1 MEISIKKTIF
11 GLISA
16 VFLLGIFGT
25 AALADLDGIDTSDI
39 TINNCDGA
47 KVDFTLYTNSQN
59 SDYDAPVTVN
69 GVTKTVTIPATHG
82 AITVGF
88 LAEDILPST
97 DVGTYTVTIE
107 TEDFGGAPVTED
119 VNIVVTECGL
129 VCNVALDVLDD
140 VDFEDEVAPEEILEV
155 SVTLDNQEGVKFYDV
170 QIKVWIENEDGD
182 RLGDREETDEF
193 DLSDDEEEEKILN
206 IEIPDD
212 ADEGDYTLF
221 VRAESDE
228 GCLFEE
234 EYDLEVVRDEDN
246 LKLDKVGFDSEV
258 EAGEDFNIAVTIL
271 NNGQND
277 QEDVRVMV
285 AIDDLDLSQKSQYF
299 DVEED
304 EKITQYFTL
313 GIPSDADEGEYTLT
327 VEITGEEVTVEKD
340 FIIKI
345 TGEVED
351 DEEEAGVEITV
362 EEPEM
367 NLVAGKG
374 GIFKITVENEG
385 NSLETFTFSAAGTIG
400 WATHSIEPGVATIDK
415 GESEDIFLYVSPRE
429 DAEENS
435 YPISF
440 YVKQDGQI
448 LESISLTANVAEKG
462 GFEDFGDLSAEQMG
476 VWIFIVVIIIIA
488 ILFSV
493 WTYTTATAA
502 KKGKKGKEKYY

>member
-1 MEISIKKTIF
+1 MEISIKKTIL

-25 AALADLDGIDTSDI
+25 ATLADLDGVDNSDI
-39 TINNCDGA
+39 TINNCDGV
-47 KVDFTLYTNSQN
+47 KVEFILYTNSQN

-69 GVTKTVTIPATHG
+69 GVTKIVTIPATHG
-82 AITVGF
+82 SIKVGF
-88 LAEDILPST
+88 LAEDILPSMNPG
-97 DVGTYTVTIE
+97 VYPVTLE
-107 TEDFGGAPVTED
+107 TEDFWGAPVTED
-119 VNIVVTECGL
+119 INIIVTGCGL
-129 VCNVALDVLDD
+129 ICNVAPDVLDD
-140 VDFEDEVAPEEILEV
+140 VDFEDEVAPEDVLEIEIK
-155 SVTLDNQEGVKFYDV
+155 LDNQEGMKFYDV
-170 QIKVWIENEDGD
+170 ELKVWIEDEDGD

-193 DLSDDEEEEKILN
+193 DLSDDEEEEKILKLN
-206 IEIPDD
+206 IPDD
-212 ADEGDYTLF
+212 AEEGDYTLF
-221 VRAESDE
+221 VRAEADE

-234 EYDLEVVRDEDN
+234 EYDLEVIRDEDN
-246 LKLDKVGFDSEV
+246 LKIDKVGFDSEV

-285 AIDDLDLSQKSQYF
+285 ELVELDLSQKSQYF

-313 GIPSDADEGEYTLT
+313 SIPSNADEGEYTLT
-327 VEITGEEVTVEKD
+327 VEVKGEEASVEKD

-345 TGEVED
+345 AGEA
-351 DEEEAGVEITV
+351 EEEEEGIKITV

-385 NSLETFTFSAAGTIG
+385 DSLETFTFSAAGTIG
-400 WATHSIEPGVATIDK
+400 WATHSIEPGVATIDE
-415 GESEDIFLYVSPRE
+415 GESEDIFLYVSPRD

-448 LESISLTANVAEKG
+448 LESISLTANVEGRAG
-462 GFEDFGDLSAEQMG
+462 LEDFGDLTAEQMG
-476 VWIFIVVIIIIA
+476 VWIFIIVIIIIA

-493 WTYTTATAA
+493 WTYTTATAS
-502 KKGKKGKEKYY
+502 KKGRRGKEKYY